1 MTSAPTRFKLQRDM
15 SESALAG
22 AGIGWLS
29 RAFVDEIDC
38 RFEESGKR
46 LMAIDGFMGSGKTP
60 FGSMIEARLGRRCIR
75 IDGYL
80 PLTPPEN
87 QTRYIDRL
95 DTGRLAS
102 DLTWSLNE
110 GSAAIEGILAREVL
124 KLLGRSDEAF
134 HVYVAGAWVTG
145 PGKVKWPDAAQLGS
159 IQSSALHREIVEY
172 HTAEAPQERFD
183 AAILRNQNEPE
194 ETGTFIAPDGQL
206 FSISEV
212 AWPRGQIDQLRISRF
227 AFTSDRRGAILEPVG
242 LIRPPIL
249 SAATRLLNDQR
260 LHSIL
265 SAIRSNVPLPPVA
278 IIRESPLS
286 MGVLLDGA
294 HRYFG
299 SIAAGATLIPAEHVS
314 PEDAEIRFRYVA
326 NR

>member
-1 MTSAPTRFKLQRDM
+1 
-15 SESALAG
+15 
-22 AGIGWLS
+22 
-29 RAFVDEIDC
+29 
-38 RFEESGKR
+38 
-46 LMAIDGFMGSGKTP
+46 
-60 FGSMIEARLGRRCIR
+60 LGRRCIW

-80 PLTPPEN
+80 PLTCPEN
-87 QTRYIDRL
+87 QARYIDRL
-95 DTGRLAS
+95 DTDTLAS

-110 GSAAIEGILAREVL
+110 GSVAIEGILAREVL
-124 KLLGRSDEAF
+124 KRLGRSDEAF

-172 HTAEAPQERFD
+172 HTAEAPHERFD
-183 AAILRNQNEPE
+183 AALLRNQNEPE

-206 FSISEV
+206 FSISEA

-227 AFTSDRRGAILEPVG
+227 AFTSDRPGAIFEPVG
-242 LIRPPIL
+242 LIRPPNL
-249 SAATRLLNDQR
+249 SAATRSLGDQR
-260 LHSIL
+260 LRSIL
-265 SAIRSNVPLPPVA
+265 SAIRSNVALPPVA

-286 MGVLLDGA
+286 VGVLLDGA

-299 SIAAGATLIPAEHVS
+299 SIAAGATLIPTEHVP

-326 NR
+326 NK